1 MRIILSF
8 IAMLRCLIVDDEP
21 LALHILEDYISK
33 VPFMELVKST
43 TNPIEALTMVQDGN
57 IDLVFLDVQ
66 MPELT
71 GIQFLRIANG
81 KTKVILTTAYPQYA
95 LEGYELDVVDYLLK
109 PIAFDRFFKA
119 AQKAQAVIHPSKA
132 TTSTDQPVQQAQQPQ
147 NDFMSDFIFVKSEH
161 KIQKVYL
168 HQILFIEGLKD
179 YISIFTTTERII
191 TLQNMK
197 KMEDNLPSQHFVRV
211 HKSYIVALNKIDSI
225 ERSRIRIGDKII
237 PVGDTYR
244 DDFFKI
250 IDGKNV

>member
-1 MRIILSF
+1 MI
-8 IAMLRCLIVDDEP
+8 RCLVVDDEP
-21 LALHILEDYISK
+21 LALNILEDYISK
-33 VPFMELVKST
+33 IPFLELVKAT
-43 TNPIEALTMVQDGN
+43 TNPIEALTRVQDGG

-71 GIQFLRIANG
+71 GIQFLKIANG

-109 PIAFDRFFKA
+109 PIAFDRFYKA
-119 AQKAQAVIHPSKA
+119 AQKAQSIIKPVAG
-132 TTSTDQPVQQAQQPQ
+132 QPAEPTQHVQQQQQ
-147 NDFMSDFIFVKSEH
+147 DFMSDFIFVKSEH

-168 HQILFIEGLKD
+168 HDILFIEGLKD
-179 YISIFTTTERII
+179 YISIFTSNERII

-197 KMEDNLPSQHFVRV
+197 KMEDTLPEKHFIRV

>member
-1 MRIILSF
+1 MI
-8 IAMLRCLIVDDEP
+8 RCLVVDDEP
-21 LALHILEDYISK
+21 LALNILEDYISK
-33 VPFMELVKST
+33 VPFLELVKAT
-43 TNPIEALTMVQDGN
+43 TNPIEALTKVQDGN

-71 GIQFLRIANG
+71 GIQFLKIANG

-109 PIAFDRFFKA
+109 PIAFDRFYKA
-119 AQKAQAVIHPSKA
+119 AQKAQGIIKPVAG
-132 TTSTDQPVQQAQQPQ
+132 QPVEQTPHVQQQQQ
-147 NDFMSDFIFVKSEH
+147 DFMSDFIFVKSEH

-168 HQILFIEGLKD
+168 HDILFIEGLKD
-179 YISIFTTTERII
+179 YISIFTDNERII

-197 KMEDNLPSQHFVRV
+197 KMEDTLPEKHFVRV

-225 ERSRIRIGDKII
+225 ERSRIRIGDKMI

>member
-1 MRIILSF
+1 MI
-8 IAMLRCLIVDDEP
+8 RCLIVDDEP

-33 VPFMELVKST
+33 VPFMELIKST
-43 TNPIEALTMVQDGN
+43 TNPIEALTLVQDGN

-109 PIAFDRFFKA
+109 PIAFDRFYKA
-119 AQKAQAVIHPSKA
+119 AQKAQGIIQPSK
-132 TTSTDQPVQQAQQPQ
+132 TPVAEPAQIQQQQH
-147 NDFMSDFIFVKSEH
+147 DFLSDFIFVKSEH

-179 YISIFTTTERII
+179 YISIFTTIERII

-197 KMEDNLPSQHFVRV
+197 KMEDTLPGKHFIRV

-244 DDFFKI
+244 DDFFKV

>member
-1 MRIILSF
+1 MI
-8 IAMLRCLIVDDEP
+8 RCLVVDDEP

-33 VPFMELVKST
+33 VPFLELIKAT
-43 TNPIEALTMVQDGN
+43 TNPIEALTLVQDGG

-71 GIQFLRIANG
+71 GLQFLKISNG
-81 KTKVILTTAYPQYA
+81 KAKVILTTAYPQYA

-119 AQKAQAVIHPSKA
+119 AQKAQTIITPAAKPVVKEEP
-132 TTSTDQPVQQAQQPQ
+132 QPAQYD
-147 NDFMSDFIFVKSEH
+147 DFLSDFIFVKTEH

-168 HQILFIEGLKD
+168 HDIMFIEGLKD
-179 YISIFTTTERII
+179 YISIFTPDERII

-197 KMEDNLPSQHFVRV
+197 KMEDALPEKHFVRV

-225 ERSRIRIGDKII
+225 ERSRISIGEKII
-237 PVGDTYR
+237 PIGDTYR
-244 DDFFKI
+244 DLFFDKI
-250 IDGKNV
+250 EDRNI